1 MNSNNLINEYFDK
14 SYITSI
20 LCELSYNY
28 YSFLYQM
35 LIFPTILSS
44 SVLTVLNSS
53 SIDENAVKIIN
64 ITING
69 MNTVLLAINS
79 NFKLNDRCLS
89 FKNMKIKFTAL
100 NHTIETEKNK
110 KINDPSYIINT
121 EEIINNFDSLYND
134 LTYQFPSHIK
144 NKVIKKYG
152 KIRKLPNSLEI
163 ENSYNPSP
171 NPNLSVEI
179 SSFN

>member
-1 MNSNNLINEYFDK
+1 MPNNNNNLINEYFDK

-20 LCELSYNY
+20 LCELSYSY

-79 NFKLNDRCLS
+79 NFKFTFDNDAQLSNAERSGYIESYDIVRICVKRLDNGNQIDYPIKTREDYMKTVSRLNERSNEYD
-89 FKNMKIKFTAL
+89 M
-100 NHTIETEKNK
+100 IEIYQDTHMFD
-110 KINDPSYIINT
+110 IQDYI
-121 EEIINNFDSLYND
+121 
-134 LTYQFPSHIK
+134 
-144 NKVIKKYG
+144 
-152 KIRKLPNSLEI
+152 
-163 ENSYNPSP
+163 
-171 NPNLSVEI
+171 
-179 SSFN
+179 